1 MNLLPESGSVRMR
14 IGTKLT
20 PVALLSA
27 LASCMKVNKKLS
39 QNQLALDTRASLT
52 KAHGFPPSRE

>member
-39 QNQLALDTRASLT
+39 QNQLALLI
-52 KAHGFPPSRE
+52 HGHR